1 MSTERPYRIGTT
13 SYIVPADILPNV
25 EFLAER
31 VDDIELVL
39 FESKEASNLPSR
51 DDIKALQNWQ
61 QKADL
66 SFTVHLPIDAPL
78 GDEDEAVRQDAVARC
93 LRVLE
98 LTKPLKPF
106 AWLLHL
112 DGRQRG
118 EQPARDVDGWLAALE
133 RSVRSI
139 VGQTSSS
146 ADSFSNLRTRTSS
159 PPADSVADLRT
170 GTRLREA
177 TPGKLSAP
185 HLGPSGFEARDLCVE
200 TLDYPFELIEPLVR
214 RYGLSVCLDVGH
226 LLMWKRSVDKHF
238 DRFGDLCRVV
248 HLHGIRDGK
257 DHRDIGAIE
266 RSVLQGLLARLGA
279 PNAPHR
285 VLTLEVFGR
294 EDFEASMKCLK
305 EIQ

>member
-1 MSTERPYRIGTT
+1 MSTKRPYRIGTT
-13 SYIVPADILPNV
+13 SYIVPDDILPNV
-25 EFLAER
+25 AFLAER

-39 FESKEASNLPSR
+39 FESQEASNLPKR
-51 DDIKALQNWQ
+51 EDIEALQDWQ

-78 GDEDEAVRQDAVARC
+78 GSEDESVRQDAVARC

-98 LTKPLKPF
+98 LTKPLKPLG
-106 AWLLHL
+106 WLLHL

-118 EQPARDVDGWLAALE
+118 EQPAEDLDGWLEALE

-146 ADSFSNLRTRTSS
+146 AASFSNLRT
-159 PPADSVADLRT
+159 
-170 GTRLREA
+170 GT
-177 TPGKLSAP
+177 SAP
-185 HLGPSGFEARDLCVE
+185 HSGPSEYDARDFCIE
-200 TLDYPFELIEPLVR
+200 TLDYPFEIIEPLVR
-214 RYGLSVCLDVGH
+214 RNGLSVCLDIGH
-226 LLMWKRSVDKHF
+226 LLMWKRSVDEHF

-257 DHRDIGAIE
+257 DHRDIGAID
-266 RSVLQGLLARLGA
+266 RPVLEGLVTRLGA
-279 PNAPHR
+279 PDAPPR

-294 EDFEASMKCLK
+294 EDFEASMKFLK
-305 EIQ
+305 EIL